1 MALLVERNFIVA
13 VQAAEGVRQSAKAAA
28 LATFVA
34 AGLTNAA
41 NATYAT
47 ALAAADVAY
56 ITAVNAAANTSGL
69 QLGTVGDTGV
79 HAVPSVWGSIV
90 GMN

>member
-1 MALLVERNFIVA
+1 MALLAERNFIVA
-13 VQAAEGVRQSAKAAA
+13 VQSAEGVRQSAKAAA
-28 LATFVA
+28 LATFSA
-34 AGLTNAA
+34 AGYTNAA
-41 NATYAT
+41 NTTYAT

-79 HAVPSVWGSIV
+79 HSVATVSASLV